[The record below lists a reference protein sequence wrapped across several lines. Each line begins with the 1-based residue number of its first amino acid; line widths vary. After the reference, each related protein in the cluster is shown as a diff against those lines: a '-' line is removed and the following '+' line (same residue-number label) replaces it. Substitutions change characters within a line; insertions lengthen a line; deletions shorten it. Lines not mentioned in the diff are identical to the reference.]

1 MGLGYVVS
9 RILDT
14 YPDLNPGTV
23 EKRLAYGSFA
33 HLNDRVVY
41 LEVPKAACT
50 VVKVSLRDLYSST
63 PLTLF
68 PHQSRQTKRR
78 MFVHARANAPLPA
91 LTELDDAAQRELLED
106 PGVLRFTVVRNPY
119 TRFVS
124 AWRDKVY
131 LCEPTVEDVYHA
143 VRGGSPDMG
152 AKQPVEFAEFVTH
165 VERTI
170 GPSSDAHWRRQ
181 VDLTYPKALGFTHIG
196 QSEDLAAT
204 MALLYAHVRRNPPA
218 TIPRENDAALVPGNT
233 YTDSIAARVRA
244 IYERDFA
251 AFGYDPA
258 GWPSDQPGPAGPIT
272 LERFV
277 DEIMERNVII
287 THLYNEHA
295 RLAREYTNVYRFS
308 LTRLANKW
316 RRLLKPDPRATRPG
330 RTPNGPGARA

>member
-1 MGLGYVVS
+1 MGLGYAVS
-9 RILDT
+9 RVLDI
-14 YPDLNPGTV
+14 YPDLDPGTV
-23 EKRLAYGSFA
+23 ERRLAYGSFA

-50 VVKVSLRDLYSST
+50 VIKMSLRDVYSST
-63 PLTLF
+63 PMTLF

-91 LTELDDAAQRELLED
+91 LTELDDVAQRELLEESD
-106 PGVLRFTVVRNPY
+106 VLRFTVVRNPY

-131 LCEPTVEDVYHA
+131 LCEPTVEDVYRA
-143 VRGGSPDMG
+143 VRGGTPDMG
-152 AKQPVEFAEFVTH
+152 AKQPVQFAEFVTH

-181 VDLTYPKALGFTHIG
+181 VDLTYPHALGFTHVG
-196 QSEDLAAT
+196 QTEDLAPT
-204 MALLYAHVRRNPPA
+204 LALLYRRVRHDPPA
-218 TIPRENDAALVPGNT
+218 TIPRENGAALVPGST
-233 YTDSIAARVRA
+233 YTESIAGRVRA
-244 IYERDFA
+244 IYQRDFSV
-251 AFGYDPA
+251 FGYDPTT
-258 GWPSDQPGPAGPIT
+258 WPSDAPGTRGPVS

-277 DEIMERNVII
+277 DEITERNVII

-295 RLAREYTNVYRFS
+295 RLAREYKDAYRFS

-316 RRLLKPDPRATRPG
+316 RRLFKPE
-330 RTPNGPGARA
+330 ARA